1 MSSPQPVSYRLPQPL
16 SATGQVTFDPVT
28 RSLLVRP
35 AERGLAWLIW
45 QQGHQAMIRDD
56 GGISGPRTVWAR
68 LGNRD
73 VGRGE
78 AVRDGWLRFQVA
90 DADYR
95 SLTRQ
100 EGVHAIVTVDRQA
113 GTILAVR
120 FIG

>member
-16 SATGQVTFDPVT
+16 SATGEVTHDPVT
-28 RSLLVRP
+28 RSVFVRP
-35 AERGLAWLIW
+35 AERGLAWLVW

-56 GGISGPRTVWAR
+56 GSISGPRTVLAR

-78 AVRDGWLRFQVA
+78 AVRDGWLRFQLE

-95 SLTRQ
+95 KLARQ
-100 EGVHAIVTVDRQA
+100 EGVHAIVTVDRQR
-113 GTILAVR
+113 GTILSVR